1 MGAWLQEGIVPIDAG
16 ARSPRPARRLSI
28 EATFTLIAAINGIV
42 LAYLLATALRVLRVS
57 GGGERQVVVSLALPV
72 LLAVLAVL
80 SYLILK
86 RRTWS
91 SRLMRRS
98 CWHGCINWPR
108 SIRMPSRVFTKLSCA
123 SPRAAKAA
131 ARASG

>member
-57 GGGERQVVVSLALPV
+57 GAASGR
-72 LLAVLAVL
+72 
-80 SYLILK
+80 
-86 RRTWS
+86 WWC
-91 SRLMRRS
+91 RS
-98 CWHGCINWPR
+98 
-108 SIRMPSRVFTKLSCA
+108 PSRCCWRCWRC
-123 SPRAAKAA
+123 SPI
-131 ARASG
+131 